1 LKVVLMSAT
10 INAEGFI
17 DYFQSAVPADDSA
30 EGLDVKSFAIPGKT
44 NFPIEEYWIEDILER
59 MLPDYM
65 PAGPP
70 PPKKYQAGLA
80 PEGRNL
86 WCTEPGALEKAL
98 DGAYSASTLQ
108 RLQNVLRR
116 PIGTPDFKMVAEIV
130 LQIAL
135 HEGPGAVLVFVPGW
149 QDIADCINELQ
160 LREKALE
167 GRERWQIFPL
177 HSMVPPQDQK
187 KIFNSMGEGERKI
200 IVSTNIAET
209 SITVEDVVHVVDTGL
224 IKGTTYTPKTNI
236 ASLEALQI
244 SRSNSQQRRGRAGRV
259 KPGKLFKIFSQLEWN
274 EMPDSME
281 PEMQRTPVEEL
292 CLQVKA
298 LQIRGSI
305 EEVLNKAIDP
315 PASQAVDN
323 ALFLLRSLGAIAE
336 DESLTALGW
345 KLALLPIHPS
355 LGKMILLGSMFDCLP
370 ELLSVCATLSAKSPF
385 TMPLGKE
392 KEAASA
398 KKSLAQG
405 LNGDHLL
412 FAKVL
417 ARWHNEGDI
426 SEKNRFC
433 YQNFLST
440 KTLQQI
446 EQSRQDLHQYVL
458 DLKLRPPEEE
468 LRPGD
473 HTLMDEK
480 RAELLFVL
488 ASSLQ
493 LATRPPA
500 ERKFKCLEATH
511 AACAIHPSSVMDYL
525 SKSTK
530 KRQGET
536 YSVLGW
542 FSRLKTADLYLHD
555 VSALPDALPL
565 LLFSPDVQQRE
576 DEPQVFE
583 IRAPDEK
590 AEGDSKGK
598 TTAPSL
604 LVYVADPSMA
614 SKILKL
620 RRQLETLVDR
630 IVGQPPR
637 KLPKKVNL
645 AFAALREL
653 IHASYK
659 RHAAD
664 FEACE
669 VISKDGE
676 DKEFEIPVRPVRK
689 SGPKDGGYPWWQHVK
704 GNGKGKGGGSK
715 AKKKYPGDRRSNHQ
729 KERTVREF

>member
-1 LKVVLMSAT
+1 
-10 INAEGFI
+10 
-17 DYFQSAVPADDSA
+17 
-30 EGLDVKSFAIPGKT
+30 
-44 NFPIEEYWIEDILER
+44 
-59 MLPDYM
+59 
-65 PAGPP
+65 
-70 PPKKYQAGLA
+70 
-80 PEGRNL
+80 
-86 WCTEPGALEKAL
+86 
-98 DGAYSASTLQ
+98 
-108 RLQNVLRR
+108 
-116 PIGTPDFKMVAEIV
+116 
-130 LQIAL
+130 
-135 HEGPGAVLVFVPGW
+135 
-149 QDIADCINELQ
+149 
-160 LREKALE
+160 
-167 GRERWQIFPL
+167 
-177 HSMVPPQDQK
+177 
-187 KIFNSMGEGERKI
+187 
-200 IVSTNIAET
+200 
-209 SITVEDVVHVVDTGL
+209 
-224 IKGTTYTPKTNI
+224 
-236 ASLEALQI
+236 
-244 SRSNSQQRRGRAGRV
+244 
-259 KPGKLFKIFSQLEWN
+259 
-274 EMPDSME
+274 
-281 PEMQRTPVEEL
+281 
-292 CLQVKA
+292 
-298 LQIRGSI
+298 
-305 EEVLNKAIDP
+305 
-315 PASQAVDN
+315 
-323 ALFLLRSLGAIAE
+323 
-336 DESLTALGW
+336 
-345 KLALLPIHPS
+345 
-355 LGKMILLGSMFDCLP
+355 
-370 ELLSVCATLSAKSPF
+370 
-385 TMPLGKE
+385 
-392 KEAASA
+392 
-398 KKSLAQG
+398 
-405 LNGDHLL
+405 
-412 FAKVL
+412 
-417 ARWHNEGDI
+417 
-426 SEKNRFC
+426 
-433 YQNFLST
+433 
-440 KTLQQI
+440 
-446 EQSRQDLHQYVL
+446 
-458 DLKLRPPEEE
+458 
-468 LRPGD
+468 
-473 HTLMDEK
+473 
-480 RAELLFVL
+480 
-488 ASSLQ
+488 
-493 LATRPPA
+493 
-500 ERKFKCLEATH
+500 
-511 AACAIHPSSVMDYL
+511 MDYL